1 MLRSVAAPHNFLK
14 ADTTLLDQISSRE
27 WMIARIVQTEEAI
40 ASGGE
45 VSFNVR
51 IISRA
56 DV

>member
-27 WMIARIVQTEEAI
+27 WMIARIMQTEEAI

-45 VSFNVR
+45 VSFNAPTVF
-51 IISRA
+51 RA
-56 DV
+56 DI